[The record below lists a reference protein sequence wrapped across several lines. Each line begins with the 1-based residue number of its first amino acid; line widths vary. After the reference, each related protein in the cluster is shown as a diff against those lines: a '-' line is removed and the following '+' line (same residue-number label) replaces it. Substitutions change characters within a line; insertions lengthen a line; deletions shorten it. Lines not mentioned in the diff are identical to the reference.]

1 MTLQENLGSRDSGG
15 GGLVY
20 TPKKFALTQKYKI
33 MGVNFV
39 ICAIKLIPE

>member
-33 MGVNFV
+33 MEVNFV